1 MTTPKPKSRSRHS
14 FRDPIREVIRRR
26 LARGEPL
33 HIQKILTEVG
43 GGSITTVRQ
52 ELAEMI
58 GAEKVRA
65 STLIG
70 AGASTIKARVQALE
84 AAIDAA
90 MERERLLQAEVV
102 VLKDALQ
109 SSRDDVA
116 KLLAI
121 HQDSQRLLMQGVDDL
136 REMVKAGQGALPVGI
151 VETER
156 ANVSPKEVRDASS
169 GDAFYWHEKHDQ
181 LLRRHVNMEKEN
193 REMAALLHDLG
204 VSS

>member
-1 MTTPKPKSRSRHS
+1 
-14 FRDPIREVIRRR
+14 
-26 LARGEPL
+26 
-33 HIQKILTEVG
+33 
-43 GGSITTVRQ
+43 
-52 ELAEMI
+52 MI

-65 STLIG
+65 SALIG

-156 ANVSPKEVRDASS
+156 AKVPPKEGRDASS